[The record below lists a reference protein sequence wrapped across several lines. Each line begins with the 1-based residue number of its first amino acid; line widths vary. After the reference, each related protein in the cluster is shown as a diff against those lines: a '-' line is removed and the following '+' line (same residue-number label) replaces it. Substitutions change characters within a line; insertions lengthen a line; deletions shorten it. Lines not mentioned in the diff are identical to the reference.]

1 MGLWVLRKLGYKVLV
16 FNEQRSSLT
25 CRGSEAMQ
33 SIASGLFSL
42 HELHISHLDMKS
54 PNILIASDGRVKI
67 ADLGLGKMVK
77 GVDTIVSQLA
87 TLHWMAPEVLRGRG
101 GSASDVWAFG
111 TILWE
116 VRLPL
121 SALPEAKVRQHTTDP
136 ARSAYWIDVNVP
148 CHDIAQ
154 DVDRMMKG
162 DIDLNRLLSKCVVS
176 LCLLSTVLADSAVL
190 PLCCTAQ

>member
-1 MGLWVLRKLGYKVLV
+1 MGLWVLRKLAYKVRV

-42 HELHISHLDMKS
+42 HELHISHLDLKS

-77 GVDTIVSQLA
+77 GVDTVVSQLA

-121 SALPEAKVRQHTTDP
+121 SALPKLNSGSTRQTLPEVLTGFVSLFRATVLP
-136 ARSAYWIDVNVP
+136 KNVES
-148 CHDIAQ
+148 
-154 DVDRMMKG
+154 MMKG
-162 DIDLNRLLSKCVVS
+162 DSDLN
-176 LCLLSTVLADSAVL
+176 CLLPRHSVYLHFLSRFW
-190 PLCCTAQ
+190 